1 MNNLEKFYTPLIL
14 TSDLTGKALEQEI
27 DNMFFRAY
35 ATQKWLNGELESD
48 TFLDILDSQKI
59 DVYDLVSLWESG
71 ATL

>member
-1 MNNLEKFYTPLIL
+1 MNNLEKFYVPLIL
-14 TSDLTGKALEQEI
+14 TPDLTGEALDREI
-27 DNMFFRAY
+27 DDMFYRSY

-71 ATL
+71 ATF